1 MSDYPML
8 ISNKLHSFRNFM
20 LQRYSILR
28 IFTPYYIIIMAEKKS
43 SVTFETIMRDL
54 KAKKYAP
61 VYVLMGDESYYIDR
75 ITDYIADNVLDPD
88 DRDFNQTVVFG
99 ADTTAAQVVDMAK
112 GYPVMP
118 AAHRVVIVKEAQGLK
133 SLDALERYF
142 EKPLAS
148 TVLVI
153 AYKNGT
159 IDRRKKVVGKA
170 EAVGVVFESKKKRD
184 YELPA
189 FIEAYLKKNH
199 VAIDTKSAAMIAEH
213 IGADLSR
220 LISEL
225 DKVMISLPDDDRRV
239 TPDVVERE
247 IGVSKEFN
255 IFELKTA
262 IIERNVFKAN
272 QIVKY
277 FDKNPK
283 AGSLFSCLPLLY
295 TYFQNLMVA
304 FYAPDKNNDNN
315 LAAFLELKSVWGLKD
330 YRVGMRN
337 FSAMKTL
344 QILAKIRE
352 TDAKSKGLDS
362 LNTSTD
368 DLMRELIFFILH

>member
-1 MSDYPML
+1 
-8 ISNKLHSFRNFM
+8 
-20 LQRYSILR
+20 
-28 IFTPYYIIIMAEKKS
+28 MAEKKAT
-43 SVTFETIMRDL
+43 VTFDAIMRDL
-54 KAKKYAP
+54 KSGKYAP
-61 VYVLMGDESYYIDR
+61 VYILMGDESYYIDR
-75 ITDYIADNVLDPD
+75 ITDYIAENVLDPD

-148 TVLVI
+148 TLLVI

-189 FIEAYLKKNH
+189 FIETYLKKNH
-199 VAIDTKSAAMIAEH
+199 VAIDPKSAAMIAEH

-225 DKVMISLPDDDRRV
+225 DKVMISLPDDNRRV
-239 TPDVVERE
+239 TPDIVERE
-247 IGVSKEFN
+247 IGVSKKFN

-295 TYFQNLMVA
+295 TFFQNLMVA

-315 LAAFLELKSVWGLKD
+315 LAAFLELKSVWALKD

>member
-1 MSDYPML
+1 
-8 ISNKLHSFRNFM
+8 
-20 LQRYSILR
+20 
-28 IFTPYYIIIMAEKKS
+28 MAEKKS

-88 DRDFNQTVVFG
+88 DRDFNQAVVFG

-283 AGSLFSCLPLLY
+283 VGSLFSCLPLLY

>member
-1 MSDYPML
+1 
-8 ISNKLHSFRNFM
+8 
-20 LQRYSILR
+20 
-28 IFTPYYIIIMAEKKS
+28 MAEKKS

-75 ITDYIADNVLDPD
+75 ITDYIADNVLEPD

-148 TVLVI
+148 TVLVV

-170 EAVGVVFESKKKRD
+170 EAAGVVFESKKKRD

>member
-1 MSDYPML
+1 
-8 ISNKLHSFRNFM
+8 
-20 LQRYSILR
+20 
-28 IFTPYYIIIMAEKKS
+28 MAEKKS
-43 SVTFETIMRDL
+43 TVTFEAIMRDL
-54 KAKKYAP
+54 KARKFAP
-61 VYVLMGDESYYIDR
+61 VYILMGDESYYIDR
-75 ITDYIADNVLDPD
+75 ITDYIAENVLEPD

-99 ADTTAAQVVDMAK
+99 ADTTAAQVVDLAK

-118 AAHRVVIVKEAQGLK
+118 AANRVVIVKEAQGMK
-133 SLDALERYF
+133 SLDALERYV
-142 EKPLAS
+142 EKPLMS

-159 IDRRKKVVGKA
+159 IDRRKKIVGKA
-170 EAVGVVFESKKKRD
+170 GAVGVVLESKKKRD
-184 YELPA
+184 YELPS
-189 FIEAYLKKNH
+189 FIESYLKQNH
-199 VAIDTKSAAMIAEH
+199 VAIDPKSASMIAEH

-220 LISEL
+220 LVSEL
-225 DKVMISLPDDDRRV
+225 DKVMISLPDDNRRI
-239 TPDVVERE
+239 TPEVVERE
-247 IGVSKEFN
+247 IGVSKDFN
-255 IFELKTA
+255 IFELKTS

-283 AGSLFSCLPLLY
+283 AGSLYACLPLLY
-295 TYFQNLMVA
+295 GYFQNLMVA

-315 LAAFLELKSVWGLKD
+315 LAGFLELKSVWGLKD

-344 QILAKIRE
+344 QILSKLRE
-352 TDAKSKGLDS
+352 IDAKSKGLDS
-362 LNTSTD
+362 LNTSQD

>member
-1 MSDYPML
+1 
-8 ISNKLHSFRNFM
+8 
-20 LQRYSILR
+20 
-28 IFTPYYIIIMAEKKS
+28 MAEKKAT
-43 SVTFETIMRDL
+43 VTFDAIMRDL
-54 KAKKYAP
+54 KSGKYAP
-61 VYVLMGDESYYIDR
+61 VYILMGDESYYIDR
-75 ITDYIADNVLDPD
+75 ITDYIAENVLDPD

-148 TVLVI
+148 TLLVI
-153 AYKNGT
+153 AYKNGS

-189 FIEAYLKKNH
+189 FIETYLKKNH
-199 VAIDTKSAAMIAEH
+199 VAIDPKSAAMIAEH

-225 DKVMISLPDDDRRV
+225 DKVMISLPDDNRRV
-239 TPDVVERE
+239 TPDIVERE

-295 TYFQNLMVA
+295 TFFQNLMVA

-315 LAAFLELKSVWGLKD
+315 LAAFLELKSVWALKD

>member
-1 MSDYPML
+1 
-8 ISNKLHSFRNFM
+8 
-20 LQRYSILR
+20 
-28 IFTPYYIIIMAEKKS
+28 MAEKKAT
-43 SVTFETIMRDL
+43 VTFDAIMRDL
-54 KAKKYAP
+54 KSGKYAP
-61 VYVLMGDESYYIDR
+61 VYILMGDESYYIDR
-75 ITDYIADNVLDPD
+75 ITDYIAENVLEPD

-148 TVLVI
+148 TLLVI

-189 FIEAYLKKNH
+189 FIETYLKKNH
-199 VAIDTKSAAMIAEH
+199 VAIDPKSAAMIAEH

-225 DKVMISLPDDDRRV
+225 DKVMISLPDDNRRV
-239 TPDVVERE
+239 TPDIVERE

-255 IFELKTA
+255 IFELRTA

-283 AGSLFSCLPLLY
+283 ARSLFSCLPLLY
-295 TYFQNLMVA
+295 TFFQNLMVA

-315 LAAFLELKSVWGLKD
+315 LAAFLELKSVWALKD

>member
-1 MSDYPML
+1 
-8 ISNKLHSFRNFM
+8 
-20 LQRYSILR
+20 
-28 IFTPYYIIIMAEKKS
+28 MAEKKAT
-43 SVTFETIMRDL
+43 VTFDAIMRDL
-54 KAKKYAP
+54 KSGKYAP
-61 VYVLMGDESYYIDR
+61 VYILMGDESYYIDR
-75 ITDYIADNVLDPD
+75 ITDYIAENVLDPD

-148 TVLVI
+148 TLLVI

-184 YELPA
+184 YELPT
-189 FIEAYLKKNH
+189 FIETYLKKNH
-199 VAIDTKSAAMIAEH
+199 VAIDPKSAAMIAEH

-225 DKVMISLPDDDRRV
+225 DKVMISLPDDNRRV
-239 TPDVVERE
+239 TPDIVERE

-295 TYFQNLMVA
+295 TFFQNLMVA

-315 LAAFLELKSVWGLKD
+315 LAAFLELKSVWALKD
-330 YRVGMRN
+330 YMVGMRN
-337 FSAMKTL
+337 SSAMKSL

>member
-1 MSDYPML
+1 
-8 ISNKLHSFRNFM
+8 
-20 LQRYSILR
+20 
-28 IFTPYYIIIMAEKKS
+28 MAEKKS

-99 ADTTAAQVVDMAK
+99 ADITAAQVVDMAK

>member
-1 MSDYPML
+1 
-8 ISNKLHSFRNFM
+8 
-20 LQRYSILR
+20 
-28 IFTPYYIIIMAEKKS
+28 MAEKKAT
-43 SVTFETIMRDL
+43 VTFDAIMRDL
-54 KAKKYAP
+54 KSGKYAP
-61 VYVLMGDESYYIDR
+61 VYILMGDESYYIDR
-75 ITDYIADNVLDPD
+75 ITDYIAENVLEPD

-148 TVLVI
+148 TLLVI

-189 FIEAYLKKNH
+189 FIETYMKKNH
-199 VAIDTKSAAMIAEH
+199 VAIDPKSAAMIAEH

-225 DKVMISLPDDDRRV
+225 DKVMISLPDDNRRV
-239 TPDVVERE
+239 TPDIVERE

-255 IFELKTA
+255 IFELRTA

-295 TYFQNLMVA
+295 TFFQNLMVA

-315 LAAFLELKSVWGLKD
+315 LAAFLELKSVWALKD

>member
-1 MSDYPML
+1 
-8 ISNKLHSFRNFM
+8 
-20 LQRYSILR
+20 
-28 IFTPYYIIIMAEKKS
+28 MAEKKS

-148 TVLVI
+148 TLLVI

-199 VAIDTKSAAMIAEH
+199 VVIDTKSAAMIAEH

>member
-1 MSDYPML
+1 
-8 ISNKLHSFRNFM
+8 
-20 LQRYSILR
+20 
-28 IFTPYYIIIMAEKKS
+28 MAEKKAT
-43 SVTFETIMRDL
+43 VTFDAIMRDL
-54 KAKKYAP
+54 KSGKYAP
-61 VYVLMGDESYYIDR
+61 VYILMGDESYYIDR
-75 ITDYIADNVLDPD
+75 ITDYIAENVLDPD

-148 TVLVI
+148 TLLVI

-189 FIEAYLKKNH
+189 FIETYLKKNH
-199 VAIDTKSAAMIAEH
+199 VAIDPKSAAMIAEH

-225 DKVMISLPDDDRRV
+225 DKVMISLPDDNRRV
-239 TPDVVERE
+239 TPDIVERE

-283 AGSLFSCLPLLY
+283 VGSLFSCLPLLY
-295 TYFQNLMVA
+295 TFFQNLMVA

-315 LAAFLELKSVWGLKD
+315 LAAFLELKSVWALKD

>member
-1 MSDYPML
+1 MPREPPFAS
-8 ISNKLHSFRNFM
+8 
-20 LQRYSILR
+20 
-28 IFTPYYIIIMAEKKS
+28 
-43 SVTFETIMRDL
+43 
-54 KAKKYAP
+54 
-61 VYVLMGDESYYIDR
+61 
-75 ITDYIADNVLDPD
+75 
-88 DRDFNQTVVFG
+88 
-99 ADTTAAQVVDMAK
+99 AAHLFLN
-112 GYPVMP
+112 G
-118 AAHRVVIVKEAQGLK
+118 HRVVIVKEAQGLK

-148 TVLVI
+148 TLLVI

-184 YELPA
+184 YELPT
-189 FIEAYLKKNH
+189 FIETYLKKNH
-199 VAIDTKSAAMIAEH
+199 VAIDPKSAAMIAEH

-220 LISEL
+220 LSSGL
-225 DKVMISLPDDDRRV
+225 DKVMISLPDDNRRV
-239 TPDVVERE
+239 TPDIVERE

-255 IFELKTA
+255 IFELRTA

-295 TYFQNLMVA
+295 TFFQNLMVA

-315 LAAFLELKSVWGLKD
+315 LAAFLELKSVWALKD

>member
-1 MSDYPML
+1 ML
-8 ISNKLHSFRNFM
+8 CMPFCVFLH
-20 LQRYSILR
+20 LIIY
-28 IFTPYYIIIMAEKKS
+28 IIMAEKKAT
-43 SVTFETIMRDL
+43 VTFDAIMRDL
-54 KAKKYAP
+54 KSGKYAP
-61 VYVLMGDESYYIDR
+61 VYILMGDESYYIDR
-75 ITDYIADNVLDPD
+75 ITDYIAENVLDPD

-148 TVLVI
+148 TLLVI

-189 FIEAYLKKNH
+189 FIETYLKKNH
-199 VAIDTKSAAMIAEH
+199 VAIDPKSAAMIAEH

-225 DKVMISLPDDDRRV
+225 DKVMISLPDDNRRV
-239 TPDVVERE
+239 TPDIVERE

-255 IFELKTA
+255 IFELRTA

-295 TYFQNLMVA
+295 TFFQNLMVA

-315 LAAFLELKSVWGLKD
+315 LAAFLELKSVWALKD

>member
-1 MSDYPML
+1 
-8 ISNKLHSFRNFM
+8 
-20 LQRYSILR
+20 
-28 IFTPYYIIIMAEKKS
+28 MAEKKS
-43 SVTFETIMRDL
+43 LVTFETIMRDL

-199 VAIDTKSAAMIAEH
+199 VSIDTKSAAMIAEH

>member
-1 MSDYPML
+1 
-8 ISNKLHSFRNFM
+8 
-20 LQRYSILR
+20 
-28 IFTPYYIIIMAEKKS
+28 MAEKKS
-43 SVTFETIMRDL
+43 LVTFETIMRDL

-189 FIEAYLKKNH
+189 FIETYLKKNH

>member
-1 MSDYPML
+1 
-8 ISNKLHSFRNFM
+8 
-20 LQRYSILR
+20 
-28 IFTPYYIIIMAEKKS
+28 MAEKKS

-199 VAIDTKSAAMIAEH
+199 VAIDAKSAAMIAEH

>member
-1 MSDYPML
+1 
-8 ISNKLHSFRNFM
+8 
-20 LQRYSILR
+20 
-28 IFTPYYIIIMAEKKS
+28 
-43 SVTFETIMRDL
+43 
-54 KAKKYAP
+54 
-61 VYVLMGDESYYIDR
+61 
-75 ITDYIADNVLDPD
+75 
-88 DRDFNQTVVFG
+88 
-99 ADTTAAQVVDMAK
+99 
-112 GYPVMP
+112 MP

-159 IDRRKKVVGKA
+159 IDRREKVVGKA

-199 VAIDTKSAAMIAEH
+199 VSIDTKSAAMIAEH

>member
-1 MSDYPML
+1 
-8 ISNKLHSFRNFM
+8 
-20 LQRYSILR
+20 
-28 IFTPYYIIIMAEKKS
+28 
-43 SVTFETIMRDL
+43 
-54 KAKKYAP
+54 
-61 VYVLMGDESYYIDR
+61 MGDESYYIDR
-75 ITDYIADNVLDPD
+75 ITDYIAENVLDPD

-148 TVLVI
+148 TLLVI

-189 FIEAYLKKNH
+189 FIETYLKKNH
-199 VAIDTKSAAMIAEH
+199 VAIDPKSAAMIAEH

-225 DKVMISLPDDDRRV
+225 DKVMISLPDDNRRV
-239 TPDVVERE
+239 TPDIVERE

-295 TYFQNLMVA
+295 TFFQNLMVA

-315 LAAFLELKSVWGLKD
+315 LAAFLELKSVWALKD

>member
-1 MSDYPML
+1 
-8 ISNKLHSFRNFM
+8 
-20 LQRYSILR
+20 
-28 IFTPYYIIIMAEKKS
+28 MAEKKS

-75 ITDYIADNVLDPD
+75 ITDYIADNVLEPD

-148 TVLVI
+148 TVLVV

-330 YRVGMRN
+330 YGVGMRN

>member
-1 MSDYPML
+1 
-8 ISNKLHSFRNFM
+8 
-20 LQRYSILR
+20 
-28 IFTPYYIIIMAEKKS
+28 MAEKKS

-61 VYVLMGDESYYIDR
+61 VYVLMGDESYYVDR
-75 ITDYIADNVLDPD
+75 ITDYIADNALDPD

-189 FIEAYLKKNH
+189 FIETYLKKNH

>member
-1 MSDYPML
+1 ML
-8 ISNKLHSFRNFM
+8 CMPFCVFLH
-20 LQRYSILR
+20 LIIY
-28 IFTPYYIIIMAEKKS
+28 IIMAEKKAT
-43 SVTFETIMRDL
+43 VTFDAIMRDL
-54 KAKKYAP
+54 KSGKYAP
-61 VYVLMGDESYYIDR
+61 VYILMGDESYYIDR
-75 ITDYIADNVLDPD
+75 ITDYIAENVLEPD

-148 TVLVI
+148 TLLVI

-189 FIEAYLKKNH
+189 FIETYLKKNH
-199 VAIDTKSAAMIAEH
+199 VAIDPKSAAMIAEH

-225 DKVMISLPDDDRRV
+225 DKVMISLPDDNRRV
-239 TPDVVERE
+239 TPDIVERE

-255 IFELKTA
+255 IFELRTA

-295 TYFQNLMVA
+295 TFFQNLMVA

-315 LAAFLELKSVWGLKD
+315 LAAFLELKSVWALKD

>member
-1 MSDYPML
+1 
-8 ISNKLHSFRNFM
+8 
-20 LQRYSILR
+20 
-28 IFTPYYIIIMAEKKS
+28 MAEKKS

-170 EAVGVVFESKKKRD
+170 EAAGVVFESKKKRD

>member
-1 MSDYPML
+1 
-8 ISNKLHSFRNFM
+8 
-20 LQRYSILR
+20 
-28 IFTPYYIIIMAEKKS
+28 MAEKKS

-112 GYPVMP
+112 GYHVMP

>member
-1 MSDYPML
+1 ML
-8 ISNKLHSFRNFM
+8 CMPFCVFLH
-20 LQRYSILR
+20 LIIY
-28 IFTPYYIIIMAEKKS
+28 IIMAENKAT
-43 SVTFETIMRDL
+43 VTFDAIMRDL
-54 KAKKYAP
+54 KSGKYAP
-61 VYVLMGDESYYIDR
+61 VYILMGDESYYIDR
-75 ITDYIADNVLDPD
+75 ITDYIAENVLDPD

-148 TVLVI
+148 TLLVI

-184 YELPA
+184 YELPT
-189 FIEAYLKKNH
+189 FIETYLKKNH
-199 VAIDTKSAAMIAEH
+199 VAIDPKSAAMIAEH

-225 DKVMISLPDDDRRV
+225 DKVMISLPDDNRRV
-239 TPDVVERE
+239 TPDIVERE

-255 IFELKTA
+255 IFELRTA

-295 TYFQNLMVA
+295 TFFQNLMVA

-315 LAAFLELKSVWGLKD
+315 LAAFLELKSVWALKD

-368 DLMRELIFFILH
+368 DLMRELVFFILH

>member
-1 MSDYPML
+1 
-8 ISNKLHSFRNFM
+8 
-20 LQRYSILR
+20 
-28 IFTPYYIIIMAEKKS
+28 MAEKKAT
-43 SVTFETIMRDL
+43 VTFDAIMRDL
-54 KAKKYAP
+54 KSGKYAP
-61 VYVLMGDESYYIDR
+61 VYILMGDESYYIDR
-75 ITDYIADNVLDPD
+75 ITDYIAENVLDPD

-148 TVLVI
+148 TLLVI

-189 FIEAYLKKNH
+189 FIETYLKKNH
-199 VAIDTKSAAMIAEH
+199 VAIDPKSAAMIAEH

-225 DKVMISLPDDDRRV
+225 DKVMISLPDDNRRV
-239 TPDVVERE
+239 TPDIVERE

-295 TYFQNLMVA
+295 TFFQNLMVA

-315 LAAFLELKSVWGLKD
+315 LAAFLELKSVWALKD

-368 DLMRELIFFILH
+368 DLMRELVFFILH

>member
-1 MSDYPML
+1 M
-8 ISNKLHSFRNFM
+8 
-20 LQRYSILR
+20 QRYSILH

>member
-1 MSDYPML
+1 
-8 ISNKLHSFRNFM
+8 
-20 LQRYSILR
+20 
-28 IFTPYYIIIMAEKKS
+28 
-43 SVTFETIMRDL
+43 MRDL

-118 AAHRVVIVKEAQGLK
+118 AAHRVIIVKEAQGLK

-170 EAVGVVFESKKKRD
+170 EAAGVVFESKKKRD

-189 FIEAYLKKNH
+189 FIETYLKKNH

>member
-1 MSDYPML
+1 
-8 ISNKLHSFRNFM
+8 
-20 LQRYSILR
+20 
-28 IFTPYYIIIMAEKKS
+28 MAEKKAT
-43 SVTFETIMRDL
+43 VTFDAIMRDL
-54 KAKKYAP
+54 KSGKYAP
-61 VYVLMGDESYYIDR
+61 VYILMGDESYYIDR
-75 ITDYIADNVLDPD
+75 ITDYIAENVLDPD

-118 AAHRVVIVKEAQGLK
+118 ASHRVVIVKEAQGLK

-148 TVLVI
+148 TLLVI

-184 YELPA
+184 YELPT
-189 FIEAYLKKNH
+189 FIETYLKKNH
-199 VAIDTKSAAMIAEH
+199 VAIDPKSAAMIAEH

-225 DKVMISLPDDDRRV
+225 DKVMISLPDDNRRV
-239 TPDVVERE
+239 TPDIVERE

-295 TYFQNLMVA
+295 TFFQNLMVA

-315 LAAFLELKSVWGLKD
+315 LAAFLELKSVWALKD

-368 DLMRELIFFILH
+368 DLMRELVFFILH

>member
-1 MSDYPML
+1 
-8 ISNKLHSFRNFM
+8 
-20 LQRYSILR
+20 
-28 IFTPYYIIIMAEKKS
+28 MAEKKAT
-43 SVTFETIMRDL
+43 VTFDAIMRDL
-54 KAKKYAP
+54 KSGKYAP
-61 VYVLMGDESYYIDR
+61 VYILMGDESYYIDR
-75 ITDYIADNVLDPD
+75 ITDYIAENVLEPD

-118 AAHRVVIVKEAQGLK
+118 ASHRVVIVKEAQGLK

-148 TVLVI
+148 TLLVI

-189 FIEAYLKKNH
+189 FIETYLKKNH
-199 VAIDTKSAAMIAEH
+199 VAIDPKSAAMIAEH

-225 DKVMISLPDDDRRV
+225 DKVMISLPDDNRRV
-239 TPDVVERE
+239 TPDIVERE

-255 IFELKTA
+255 IFELRTA

-295 TYFQNLMVA
+295 TFFQNLMVA

-315 LAAFLELKSVWGLKD
+315 LAAFLELKSVWALKD

-368 DLMRELIFFILH
+368 DLMRGLIFFILH

>member
-1 MSDYPML
+1 
-8 ISNKLHSFRNFM
+8 
-20 LQRYSILR
+20 
-28 IFTPYYIIIMAEKKS
+28 MAEKKAT
-43 SVTFETIMRDL
+43 VTFDAIMRDL
-54 KAKKYAP
+54 KSGKYAP
-61 VYVLMGDESYYIDR
+61 VYILMGDESYYIDR
-75 ITDYIADNVLDPD
+75 ITDYIAENVLDPD

-148 TVLVI
+148 TLLVI

-184 YELPA
+184 YELPT
-189 FIEAYLKKNH
+189 FIETYLKKNH
-199 VAIDTKSAAMIAEH
+199 VAIDPKSAAMIAEH

-225 DKVMISLPDDDRRV
+225 DKVMISLPDDNRCV
-239 TPDVVERE
+239 TPDIVERE

-255 IFELKTA
+255 IFELRTA

-295 TYFQNLMVA
+295 TFFQNLMVA

-315 LAAFLELKSVWGLKD
+315 LAAFLELKSVWALKD

>member
-1 MSDYPML
+1 
-8 ISNKLHSFRNFM
+8 
-20 LQRYSILR
+20 
-28 IFTPYYIIIMAEKKS
+28 MAEKKAT
-43 SVTFETIMRDL
+43 VTFDAIMRDL
-54 KAKKYAP
+54 KSGKYAP
-61 VYVLMGDESYYIDR
+61 VYILMGDESYYIDR
-75 ITDYIADNVLDPD
+75 ITDYIAENVLDPD

-99 ADTTAAQVVDMAK
+99 ADTTAAQVMDMAK

-118 AAHRVVIVKEAQGLK
+118 ATHRVVIVKEAQGLK

-148 TVLVI
+148 TLLVI
-153 AYKNGT
+153 ACKNGT

-184 YELPA
+184 YELPT
-189 FIEAYLKKNH
+189 FIETYLKKNH
-199 VAIDTKSAAMIAEH
+199 VAIDPKSAAMIAEH

-225 DKVMISLPDDDRRV
+225 DKVMISLPDDNRRV
-239 TPDVVERE
+239 TPDIVERE

-255 IFELKTA
+255 IFELRTA

-295 TYFQNLMVA
+295 TFFQNLMVA

-315 LAAFLELKSVWGLKD
+315 LAAFLELKSVWALKD

>member
-1 MSDYPML
+1 
-8 ISNKLHSFRNFM
+8 
-20 LQRYSILR
+20 
-28 IFTPYYIIIMAEKKS
+28 MAEKKAT
-43 SVTFETIMRDL
+43 VTFDAIMRDL
-54 KAKKYAP
+54 KSGKYAP
-61 VYVLMGDESYYIDR
+61 VYILMGDESYYIDR
-75 ITDYIADNVLDPD
+75 ITDYIAENVLDPD

-148 TVLVI
+148 TLLVI

-184 YELPA
+184 YELPT
-189 FIEAYLKKNH
+189 FIETYLKKNH
-199 VAIDTKSAAMIAEH
+199 VAIDPKSAAMIAEH

-225 DKVMISLPDDDRRV
+225 DKVMISLPDDNRRV
-239 TPDVVERE
+239 TPDIVERE

-283 AGSLFSCLPLLY
+283 AGSLFSCLPLFY
-295 TYFQNLMVA
+295 TFFQNLMVA

-315 LAAFLELKSVWGLKD
+315 LAAFLELKSVWALKD

>member
-1 MSDYPML
+1 
-8 ISNKLHSFRNFM
+8 
-20 LQRYSILR
+20 
-28 IFTPYYIIIMAEKKS
+28 MAEKKS

-75 ITDYIADNVLDPD
+75 ITDYIADNVLEPD

-118 AAHRVVIVKEAQGLK
+118 ASHRVVIVKEAQGLK

-315 LAAFLELKSVWGLKD
+315 LATFLELKSVWGLKD

>member
-1 MSDYPML
+1 
-8 ISNKLHSFRNFM
+8 
-20 LQRYSILR
+20 
-28 IFTPYYIIIMAEKKS
+28 MAEKKAT
-43 SVTFETIMRDL
+43 VTFDAIMRDL
-54 KAKKYAP
+54 KSGKYAP
-61 VYVLMGDESYYIDR
+61 VYILMGDESYYIDR
-75 ITDYIADNVLDPD
+75 ITDYIAENVLDPD

-148 TVLVI
+148 TLLVI

-184 YELPA
+184 YELPT
-189 FIEAYLKKNH
+189 FIETYLKKNH
-199 VAIDTKSAAMIAEH
+199 VAIDPKSAAMIAEH

-225 DKVMISLPDDDRRV
+225 DGVMISLPDDNRRV
-239 TPDVVERE
+239 TPDIVERE

-255 IFELKTA
+255 IFELRTA

-295 TYFQNLMVA
+295 TFFQNLMVA

-315 LAAFLELKSVWGLKD
+315 LAAFLELKSVWALKD

-352 TDAKSKGLDS
+352 TDARSKGLDS

-368 DLMRELIFFILH
+368 DLMRELVFFILH

>member
-1 MSDYPML
+1 
-8 ISNKLHSFRNFM
+8 
-20 LQRYSILR
+20 
-28 IFTPYYIIIMAEKKS
+28 MAEKKAT
-43 SVTFETIMRDL
+43 VTFDAIMRDL
-54 KAKKYAP
+54 KSGKYAP
-61 VYVLMGDESYYIDR
+61 VYILMGDESYYIDR
-75 ITDYIADNVLDPD
+75 ITDYIAENVLDPD

-148 TVLVI
+148 TLLVI

-184 YELPA
+184 YELPM
-189 FIEAYLKKNH
+189 FIETYLKKNH
-199 VAIDTKSAAMIAEH
+199 VAIDPKSAAMIAEH

-225 DKVMISLPDDDRRV
+225 DKVMISLPDDNRRV
-239 TPDVVERE
+239 TPDIVERE

-255 IFELKTA
+255 IFELRTA

-277 FDKNPK
+277 FDKNSK

-295 TYFQNLMVA
+295 TFFQNLMVA

-315 LAAFLELKSVWGLKD
+315 LAAFLELKSVWALKD

>member
-1 MSDYPML
+1 
-8 ISNKLHSFRNFM
+8 
-20 LQRYSILR
+20 
-28 IFTPYYIIIMAEKKS
+28 MAEKKAT
-43 SVTFETIMRDL
+43 VTFDAIMRDL
-54 KAKKYAP
+54 KSGKYAP
-61 VYVLMGDESYYIDR
+61 VYILMGDESYYIDR
-75 ITDYIADNVLDPD
+75 ITDYIAENVLEPD
-88 DRDFNQTVVFG
+88 GRDFNQTVVFG

-148 TVLVI
+148 TLLVI

-184 YELPA
+184 YELPT
-189 FIEAYLKKNH
+189 FIETYLKKNH
-199 VAIDTKSAAMIAEH
+199 VAIDPKSAAMIAEH

-225 DKVMISLPDDDRRV
+225 DKVMISLPDDNRRV
-239 TPDVVERE
+239 TPDIVERE

-255 IFELKTA
+255 IFELRTA

-295 TYFQNLMVA
+295 TFFQNLMVA

-315 LAAFLELKSVWGLKD
+315 LAAFLELKSVWALKD

-368 DLMRELIFFILH
+368 DLMRELVFFILH